1 MIASV
6 DVGTSVIK
14 GGIFNREGR
23 PLSQSQSP
31 VSFSSSSATGTYEID
46 PHVWVESVREV
57 FGNLT
62 FEKREVEA
70 IVVSG
75 NGPTLV
81 PVDESGHVLHPAIM
95 WLDQRG
101 IREAGAIIEEAGIPV
116 DSSFF
121 LSKAYWFYKFRPD
134 IYDKTRVFL
143 GCPEYIDFYLCGQSS
158 TILPSSRFEQYIWNS
173 DAIEA
178 LGMDQERFPPF
189 VKPGASLGRLRESV
203 AEALGLDE
211 GTRVVAGGPDYI
223 MSLVGTGTIDPGM
236 TCDRAG
242 TSEGINYCSEA
253 PVHDRRLISLPHILD
268 DLFNIAGV
276 ISTTGKAL
284 EWFRGLS
291 GLSRGSFM
299 ADIESIR
306 AGSGG
311 VIFLPYLAGERSPI
325 WDPYARGTFVGLNL
339 GHGTKEMARAVVE
352 SIGFAIRDVLE
363 VMADHNLLMDDIRV
377 AGSQSQIEVLNQ
389 IKADITG
396 KRLLIPTVA
405 ESELMGNACIGL
417 VSLGEFESLHAA
429 CRQCVQ
435 IEREFTPNSRNL
447 ALYTEMFYLYRDIYS
462 GLKDTFRRLATGKN
476 QEDA

>member
-1 MIASV
+1 MVAAV

-14 GGIFNREGR
+14 GGIFDREGR

-31 VSFSSSSATGTYEID
+31 VSFSSSDSGNYEID
-46 PHVWVESVREV
+46 PGDWVESLRRV
-57 FGNLT
+57 FENLT
-62 FEKREVEA
+62 FEKREVKA

-81 PVDESGHVLHPAIM
+81 PVDEGGHVLHPAIM

-134 IYDKTRVFL
+134 IYEKTRFFL
-143 GCPEYIDFYLCGQSS
+143 ACPEYIDFYLCGQSS
-158 TILPSSRFEQYIWNS
+158 TILPSSRFEQYVWNS

-178 LGMDQERFPPF
+178 LGMDRERFPPF
-189 VKPGASLGRLRESV
+189 VKPGADMGRLRKSV
-203 AEALGLDE
+203 AKTLGLDE
-211 GTRVVAGGPDYI
+211 GTRVIAGGPDYI
-223 MSLVGTGTIDPGM
+223 MSLVGTGTIEPGM

-242 TSEGINYCSEA
+242 TSEGINYCSKD

-284 EWFRGLS
+284 EWFCGLS

-299 ADIESIR
+299 ADVESSE
-306 AGSGG
+306 AGCGG
-311 VIFLPYLAGERSPI
+311 VIFLPYLTGERSPI
-325 WDPYARGTFVGLNL
+325 WDPYARGAFVGLTL

-352 SIGFAIRDVLE
+352 SIGFAIRDILE
-363 VMADHNLLMDDIRV
+363 VMADNNLLMDDIRV

-396 KRLLIPTVA
+396 KRILIPTVA
-405 ESELMGNACIGL
+405 ESELVGDACIGL

-435 IEREFTPNSRNL
+435 IEREFTPDSRNL
-447 ALYTEMFYLYRDIYS
+447 ALYTEMFYIYRDIYS
-462 GLKDTFRRLATGKN
+462 GLKDPFRRLTTSKN
-476 QEDA
+476 LEDT